1 MRLRNVKNKEELINS
16 SNYLV
21 QDPYK
26 YNGKWNEVFDNNKPI
41 YIEIGMGFGKF
52 ITENARKYPDINFI
66 GIEKQD
72 KVLARCL
79 PKLDSDI
86 PNLKV
91 LRLDALEIDK
101 VFSKEI
107 DRIFLNFSDPWPKN
121 RHSDRRLSSHVFLKK
136 YDSIFKDDKSI
147 YMKTDNRD
155 LYIYS
160 LESFSSYGYVLSDI
174 SFDLHEDDDTDIIT
188 TEYEDK
194 FVNKGQPIYSVV
206 ATKSSRNSKEI

>member
-1 MRLRNVKNKEELINS
+1 MRLRNLKNKEELINNS
-16 SNYLV
+16 IYLV

-26 YNGKWNEVFDNNKPI
+26 YKGKWRELFNNNNPI

-52 ITENARKYPDINFI
+52 ITENARKYPNINFI

-79 PKLDSDI
+79 PKLDCDI

-91 LRLDALEIDK
+91 LRLDALEIDNI
-101 VFSKEI
+101 FSKEI

-121 RHSDRRLSSHVFLKK
+121 RHSDRRLSSNIFLKK
-136 YDSIFKDDKSI
+136 YDSIFKDNKSI

-174 SFDLHEDDDTDIIT
+174 SFDLHEGDDSEIIT

>member
-1 MRLRNVKNKEELINS
+1 MRLRNLKNKEELINNS
-16 SNYLV
+16 IYLV

-26 YNGKWNEVFDNNKPI
+26 YKGKWKELFNNNNPI

-52 ITENARKYPDINFI
+52 ITENARKFPNINFI

-91 LRLDALEIDK
+91 LRLDALEIDNI
-101 VFSKEI
+101 FSKEI

-121 RHSDRRLSSHVFLKK
+121 RHSDRRLSSHIFLKK
-136 YDSIFKDDKSI
+136 YDSIFKDNKSI
-147 YMKTDNRD
+147 HMKTDNRD

-174 SFDLHEDDDTDIIT
+174 SFNLHEGDDSEIIT

-206 ATKSSRNSKEI
+206 ATKSSRSSKEI